1 MAQTGS
7 DEEKAFEHL
16 VSTQDVETRARE
28 GWNDPAAGRSNRAGG
43 PASGAR
49 AGGDRLPRPP
59 GRRRPGLAVV
69 AVLLIVLGAAVAGL
83 LALRIDNREPV
94 LVARETIAAGQK
106 ITSDDLS
113 VARMASEGIKVISA
127 DQASQVI
134 GRYANQEITSGR
146 LIDSGMLSDAS
157 LLTAGQAAVGIALQ
171 PGRMPASDNELEPG
185 DVVQVVRA
193 VEGTGKVIANEAVVA
208 SVKLPSDAGF
218 GSSGGDTTVV
228 TVVVSDR
235 LSPAVAAA
243 AMANQVGL
251 VLLRRGEP
259 AGGG

>member
-1 MAQTGS
+1 M
-7 DEEKAFEHL
+7 
-16 VSTQDVETRARE
+16 
-28 GWNDPAAGRSNRAGG
+28 
-43 PASGAR
+43 
-49 AGGDRLPRPP
+49 
-59 GRRRPGLAVV
+59 V

-83 LALRIDNREPV
+83 LALRIDDRVPV
-94 LVARETIAAGQK
+94 LVAKDSIAVGQK
-106 ITSDDLS
+106 ITAGNLS
-113 VARMASEGIKVISA
+113 VARMATESVNVISA
-127 DQASQVI
+127 DRAGEVV
-134 GRYANQEITSGR
+134 GRYANQAIPSGR
-146 LIDSGMLSDAS
+146 LIDTAMLSDAS
-157 LLTAGQAAVGIALQ
+157 LLTAGQAAVGVALQ
-171 PGRMPASDNELEPG
+171 PGRFPGSDGLEAG

-193 VEGTGKVIANEAVVA
+193 VEGTGKVIADQAVVA
-208 SVKLPSDAGF
+208 SIQKPSTSTF